1 MSGNFVTACRSFG
14 REIATSA
21 RGIAML
27 TFGRAEG
34 IRAFGDDLNV
44 TRRSFVAALFAFP
57 LFLVFHYLDWL
68 SGSAAVESTHA
79 LLLDCLT
86 FPISWAGFAL
96 LAQPLLRSIGVEPRW
111 TRFIAAWNWSNL
123 AQYLL
128 LLVTSLPLVLHA
140 PIILAQTAVLVG
152 YGWALW
158 LEWTVTRLTLQV
170 SPMAAAMVVAADVGF
185 SAVVSLITIYPLSSF
200 SL

>member
-1 MSGNFVTACRSFG
+1 MSGNFVTACRSLG
-14 REIATSA
+14 REIAASA
-21 RGIAML
+21 RGMALL
-27 TFGRAEG
+27 TFGREEG
-34 IRAFGDDLNV
+34 IRAFGDDREG
-44 TRRSFVAALFAFP
+44 TRRSFVTALFAFP

-68 SGSAAVESTHA
+68 SGTAPVEPTHA

-96 LAQPLLRSIGVEPRW
+96 LAVPLLRSLGVEARW

-128 LLVTSLPLVLHA
+128 LLATSLPLVLHA
-140 PIILAQTAVLVG
+140 PSILAQTAVLVG

-158 LEWTVTRLTLQV
+158 LEWTVARLTLQV
-170 SPMAAAMVVAADVGF
+170 TPLAAAMVVAADVGF
-185 SAVVSLITIYPLSSF
+185 SALVSLITIYPLTSF
-200 SL
+200 SF

>member
-1 MSGNFVTACRSFG
+1 MSGNFITACRSFG
-14 REIATSA
+14 REIATGA
-21 RGIAML
+21 RGIALL

-34 IRAFGDDLNV
+34 IRAFTGDPDV
-44 TRRSFVAALFAFP
+44 TRRSFVTALFAFP

-68 SGSAAVESTHA
+68 SGTAPLEGTHA

-96 LAQPLLRSIGVEPRW
+96 LSQPLLRSLGAEQPW
-111 TRFIAAWNWSNL
+111 PRFIAAWNWSNL
-123 AQYLL
+123 AQYVLL
-128 LLVTSLPLVLHA
+128 MLTSLPLVLHA
-140 PIILAQTAVLVG
+140 PAILAQTAVLVG

-170 SPMAAAMVVAADVGF
+170 SPVAAAMVVAADVGF
-185 SAVVSLITIYPLSSF
+185 GALVSLITIYPLPSF
-200 SL
+200 SF

>member
-1 MSGNFVTACRSFG
+1 MSANFVTACRSFG
-14 REIATSA
+14 REIAAGS

-27 TFGRAEG
+27 TFGREEG
-34 IRAFGDDLNV
+34 IRAFNDDRDV
-44 TRRSFVAALFAFP
+44 ARRSFVTALFAFP

-68 SGSAAVESTHA
+68 SGTAPLEPTHA

-96 LAQPLLRSIGVEPRW
+96 LAQPLLRSLGVEPRW
-111 TRFIAAWNWSNL
+111 TRYIAAWNWSNL

-140 PIILAQTAVLVG
+140 PSILAQTAVLVG

-170 SPMAAAMVVAADVGF
+170 SPLAAAMVVAADVGF
-185 SAVVSLITIYPLSSF
+185 GAIVSLITIYPLPTFSF
-200 SL
+200 